1 MCEHAIGNFILAGP
15 RTPYWGCK
23 CGSDSNYASRIKCR
37 CGASAPTSMLQ
48 KAKRNEAAT
57 KSQPRASPKSKPRD
71 SNGGE
76 VAKLRAEVAKLREAA
91 KTVVV
96 DVETVEDEEP
106 AVGPVAVAG

>member
-1 MCEHAIGNFILAGP
+1 MCEHAIGSFILAGP

-23 CGSDSNYASRIKCR
+23 CGSDGNYASRIKCR
-37 CGASAPTSMLQ
+37 CGASAPTSILQ

-91 KTVVV
+91 KNGG
-96 DVETVEDEEP
+96 DAVEEGEVELGDEGEP
-106 AVGPVAVAG
+106 SIDL